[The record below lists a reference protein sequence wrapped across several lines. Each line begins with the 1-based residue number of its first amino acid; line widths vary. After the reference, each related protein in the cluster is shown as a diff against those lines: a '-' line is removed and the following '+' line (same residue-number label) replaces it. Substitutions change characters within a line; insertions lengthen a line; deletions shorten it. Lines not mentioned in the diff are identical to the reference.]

1 MQVHKIQSVIYPFF
15 ISFDCI
21 CQNDAPERHFYKKPR
36 LRVKKASLFSDSDR
50 MHYLDP
56 ITLIGFYQFDKK
68 GLSIKKASWGMGGL
82 DAFKAKSSEGLFN
95 VHGLTVPCP

>member
-1 MQVHKIQSVIYPFF
+1 
-15 ISFDCI
+15 
-21 CQNDAPERHFYKKPR
+21 
-36 LRVKKASLFSDSDR
+36 